1 MKQTTFSMSGFDKYT
16 KTTRRAAFLA
26 QMDQVVPW
34 AALCALIEP
43 AYPKPGNGRPPVG
56 LQRMLRIYFLQHW
69 FNLSDPAVEE
79 ALYESVSMRRF
90 VGIDL
95 GREPVPDETTVC
107 KFRHL
112 LEQHDLG
119 RRLFEQVGRHLQ
131 DQGMQVSTGTIVDA
145 SIIDAPSST
154 KNQDKARDP
163 EMHQTKKGNHW
174 YFGMKAHIG
183 VDAKSKLIHS
193 VAATAANVHDKHPLP
208 QLLHGQ
214 ETRVFGDAAYSGQTD
229 AIREAAPKA
238 KDFTNKRPY
247 RGRPLSQREQKK
259 NRHKSKVRA
268 KVEHAFLVIKRI
280 FGFAKVRY
288 RGLRKNANRLF
299 VTCALANLYLVR
311 ERLLRLQAA

>member
-145 SIIDAPSST
+145 SIIDAASST